1 MSSWWGADEGVTD
14 RDLHDSE
21 LLDEIEMYGEL
32 VIAASTCEGGL
43 PEARIDAILGVAPAE
58 RSTSG

>member
-1 MSSWWGADEGVTD
+1 MIVAD
-14 RDLHDSE
+14 RDLHDST

-32 VIAASTCEGGL
+32 VIAASTCEGRL
-43 PEARIDAILGVAPAE
+43 PAARIDAILGVGPAE

>member
-1 MSSWWGADEGVTD
+1 MRVTD

-32 VIAASTCEGGL
+32 VIAASTCEGRL